1 MCARLATAMS
11 SCKVGN
17 KGVLL
22 PLFGDDEQR
31 LPPSLRAL
39 LYMMGLLWCFMG
51 VAIIADIFMGA
62 IERITSKK
70 IRRVDALTGR
80 VCTVYVWNATV
91 ANLTLMALGSS
102 APEILL
108 GAVELIGN
116 GFESGELGPS
126 TIVGSAAFNLLCI
139 TAVCMVSIPAGETRK
154 IKGVPVYAVTSSF
167 SVLAYV
173 WILVVLQGLSPD
185 EITVVEACITLAFF
199 PLLAMLAFA
208 ADKGYLSTHE
218 TDEIIPVGKEM
229 SKDELA
235 RLEAE
240 IRRIHGAGGLTN
252 DQISTFVR
260 YSAPVS
266 RAKYRIAAT
275 RSMTGGKRVHVPQLA
290 ERPFADLPKKKIS
303 SVAPCDLQVS
313 NDAHCGN
320 DGSPNFTFQ
329 YPKCAVLEN
338 AKKVEIMVC
347 RQGDASL
354 PSAVKYATREGNAK
368 EGNNFLAAAGEL
380 RFNSGETKKPICVSI
395 VDNQV
400 AEEDMT
406 FYVDLLQLSEGAD
419 LGHNPTMTVVIIDD
433 DAPGEIEFLHDAME
447 ISEGMIDLEVDVVVL
462 RKGGCSGVVGCKV
475 RTEDDTA
482 VAGKDYNRIDGV
494 LEFQDGQSSAILKIV
509 IKAAGRYESKE
520 MFRVILEEA
529 YGSATFG
536 KLSDGGA
543 NSCILSVFIHP
554 EGTAQNRIDNLYG
567 ALTMNWDKFAVGEEN
582 WREQFRN
589 AIRVHGDDDED
600 HNEDHDGGDD
610 LRKVPSPSYIDMV
623 MHFLLL
629 PWKLLFA
636 IVPPTDFCGGW
647 LCFFC
652 ALIMIGGITVVI
664 GDLASLLG
672 CVMTIPDPITA
683 ITFVALGTSLPDTF
697 ASRTAAIRDPYA
709 DASIGNITGSNSVNV
724 FLGLG
729 VPWVIGSLYW
739 TAQGKTFKVPAGS
752 LSFSV
757 AVFTPCA
764 TACLAVLLIRR
775 KLGGYELGGDAKT
788 KYATAILLVGLWLL
802 YVALSSWKAMDEEN

>member
-1 MCARLATAMS
+1 
-11 SCKVGN
+11 
-17 KGVLL
+17 
-22 PLFGDDEQR
+22 
-31 LPPSLRAL
+31 
-39 LYMMGLLWCFMG
+39 MG
-51 VAIIADIFMGA
+51 
-62 IERITSKK
+62 
-70 IRRVDALTGR
+70 
-80 VCTVYVWNATV
+80 
-91 ANLTLMALGSS
+91 
-102 APEILL
+102 
-108 GAVELIGN
+108 
-116 GFESGELGPS
+116 
-126 TIVGSAAFNLLCI
+126 VGSAAFNLLCI

-154 IKGVPVYAVTSSF
+154 IKEVPVYAVTSSF
-167 SVLAYV
+167 SVFAYI
-173 WILVVLQGLSPD
+173 WILIVLQGFSPD
-185 EITVVEACITLAFF
+185 EVTVVEACITFAFF

-208 ADKGYLSTHE
+208 VDKGYFSRHE
-218 TDEIIPVGKEM
+218 TEEIIPVGKEM

-240 IRRIHGAGGLTN
+240 IRRIHGASELTD
-252 DQISTFVR
+252 DQITKFVR

-275 RSMTGGKRVHVPQLA
+275 RSMTGSKRVHVPQLA
-290 ERPFADLPKKKIS
+290 ERPFADLPRKKMS
-303 SVAPCDLQVS
+303 SVAPCDLQLS
-313 NDAHCGN
+313 NDASNQGT
-320 DGSPNFTFQ
+320 PNFTFQ

-338 AKKVEIMVC
+338 AKKLEIMVC
-347 RQGDASL
+347 RQGDASM

-368 EGNNFLAAAGEL
+368 EGKNFLATAGEL
-380 RFNSGETKKPICVSI
+380 RFNSGETKKSISVSI

-406 FYVDLLQLSEGAD
+406 FYVDLTKLSGGAD
-419 LGHNPTMTVVIIDD
+419 LGANPIMTVMIIDD
-433 DAPGEIEFLHDAME
+433 DTPGEIEFLHDEME
-447 ISEGMIDLEVDVVVL
+447 VSEGMIDTEVEVVVL
-462 RKGGCSGVVGCKV
+462 RKGGCTGVVGCKV

-482 VAGKDYNRIDGV
+482 VAGKDYDKIDGV

-543 NSCILSVFIHP
+543 NSCILSVFINA

-582 WREQFRN
+582 WKSQFRN
-589 AIRVHGDDDED
+589 AIRVHGDDDD
-600 HNEDHDGGDD
+600 DDHDGDDD
-610 LRKVPSPSYIDMV
+610 LRKVPSPSYTDMV
-623 MHFLLL
+623 MHILLL

-636 IVPPTDFCGGW
+636 IVPPIDFCGGW

-697 ASRTAAIRDPYA
+697 ASRTAAVRDPYA
-709 DASIGNITGSNSVNV
+709 DASIGNVTGSNSVNV

-729 VPWVIGSLYW
+729 IPWLIGSFYW
-739 TAQGKTFKVPAGS
+739 LGQGKPFKVPAGS

-757 AVFTPCA
+757 AVYTPCA

-775 KLGGYELGGDAKT
+775 MRGGYELGGDAKS
-788 KYATAILLVGLWLL
+788 KYATAILLVGLWLV
-802 YVALSSWKAMDEEN
+802 YVALSSWKAIDEEN